1 MNGVQL
7 LGLTLKSAIK
17 INIKIALILINTII
31 VFNLTLSLT
40 PAIRSIMIKMI
51 MIDAGR
57 LIIPPALGGL
67 IKYSGRPILIAT
79 SALLK

>member
-1 MNGVQL
+1 M
-7 LGLTLKSAIK
+7 
-17 INIKIALILINTII
+17 ALILIKTII
-31 VFNLTLSLT
+31 VFNFILSLT
-40 PAIRSIMIKMI
+40 PAIRSIMIKKI

-79 SALLK
+79 NALLK

>member
-1 MNGVQL
+1 
-7 LGLTLKSAIK
+7 
-17 INIKIALILINTII
+17 
-31 VFNLTLSLT
+31 
-40 PAIRSIMIKMI
+40 MIKMI

-57 LIIPPALGGL
+57 LITPPALGGL